1 MNCNLSRHFSSS
13 ISLLGNHLVK
23 HILGQIFCCLKN
35 AVVNFVWLG
44 MVPNEKKRRKN
55 WYSQSLHLTF
65 TVSIAIIERMDESHF
80 VPKTEREGV
89 FATLHLELQQLQ
101 LTLLIF
107 LLEDATS
114 IKEASKTSERP
125 LTKQ

>member
-1 MNCNLSRHFSSS
+1 MARQ
-13 ISLLGNHLVK
+13 GAK
-23 HILGQIFCCLKN
+23 WKKKEKN
-35 AVVNFVWLG
+35 R
-44 MVPNEKKRRKN
+44 KK
-55 WYSQSLHLTF
+55 WYSQSFQLTF
-65 TVSIAIIERMDESHF
+65 TVFKIAIIERMKDSHF

>member
-1 MNCNLSRHFSSS
+1 M
-13 ISLLGNHLVK
+13 K
-23 HILGQIFCCLKN
+23 
-35 AVVNFVWLG
+35 
-44 MVPNEKKRRKN
+44 KKRRKN

>member
-1 MNCNLSRHFSSS
+1 MR
-13 ISLLGNHLVK
+13 
-23 HILGQIFCCLKN
+23 
-35 AVVNFVWLG
+35 
-44 MVPNEKKRRKN
+44 KK
-55 WYSQSLHLTF
+55 WYSQSLTF
-65 TVSIAIIERMDESHF
+65 SGFEIEIIERKEDSHF

-114 IKEASKTSERP
+114 IKEAFKTSERP